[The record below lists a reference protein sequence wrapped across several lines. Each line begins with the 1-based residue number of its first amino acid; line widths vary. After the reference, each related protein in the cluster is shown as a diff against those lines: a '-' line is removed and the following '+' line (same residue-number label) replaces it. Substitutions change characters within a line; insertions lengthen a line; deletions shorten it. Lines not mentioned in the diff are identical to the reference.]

1 MINDYNFVVV
11 MSLHYLFIFSVVE
24 CESDT
29 LSGTT
34 ETSQV

>member
-11 MSLHYLFIFSVVE
+11 GLALFIFSDVE
-24 CESDT
+24 CEPDT

-34 ETSQV
+34 EASHV